1 MSKIVGIIIKFF
13 KNFIIKYLGT
23 MVLEKIVILL
33 LGELVKRTDS
43 DIDDK
48 VYKIVFEKTGEEVED
63 NNGAR

>member
-1 MSKIVGIIIKFF
+1 MSKIAGAILNFI

-23 MVLEKIVILL
+23 LVLEKIVILL

-48 VYKIVFEKTGEEVED
+48 VYKIVFEKTGEEGEN